1 MYELCTCVF
10 KEKDGFNKAKSS
22 MRSLFSS
29 SLRHLVLVL
38 SFLPA
43 ILRRLLHSSLS
54 LSLSAQLSSIHLS
67 SAHRP
72 SEQAP
77 STQGGRRGRC
87 SGRIDGYE
95 AQGTLRPQL
104 PAHPVFNHKVHMLIT
119 FSVSSPLMILA
130 SSGCGFLVHLSSSC
144 AACSMQC
151 SSFFSPICWESN
163 AP

>member
-1 MYELCTCVF
+1 MDLIRPNLQC
-10 KEKDGFNKAKSS
+10 AH
-22 MRSLFSS
+22 FSAHHS
-29 SLRHLVLVL
+29 VTSCSCCP
-38 SFLPA
+38 SFLLSCVVFSTP
-43 ILRRLLHSSLS
+43 LS